1 MCRSCSRIAAAIEA
15 AAARVPGP
23 LFLAGHS
30 AGGHLV
36 TRMISATSPLSERT
50 RSRIRN
56 TLSISGVHDLRPLRR
71 TAMNTE
77 LRLSDTE
84 SIAESPAL
92 LEPLSG
98 ARVSCWVGASERAEF
113 VRQSDLLANI
123 WTGLGAETSV
133 YREPDRHH
141 FNIIDGLADPAHRM
155 VRALLEGLGAPRANH
170 PAEKQ
175 PQI

>member
-1 MCRSCSRIAAAIEA
+1 
-15 AAARVPGP
+15 
-23 LFLAGHS
+23 
-30 AGGHLV
+30 
-36 TRMISATSPLSERT
+36 
-50 RSRIRN
+50 
-56 TLSISGVHDLRPLRR
+56 
-71 TAMNTE
+71 MNAE

-84 SIAESPAL
+84 SVAESPAL

-141 FNIIDGLADPAHRM
+141 FNIIDGLADPRHRM
-155 VRALLEGLGAPRANH
+155 VQVLLEGSGAPGAIRST
-170 PAEKQ
+170 EKQ
-175 PQI
+175 AQM